1 MMSDV
6 VSSNS
11 KNANNFN
18 DLKKEYLKIQEEIS
32 EAKKS
37 LNKIN
42 LILGELE
49 RSLKIKEL
57 KFEIANLE
65 RDNEGVS
72 KLEKEIKAEKILVD
86 KIRLKDTKKIL
97 GEKIE
102 ALEMDPYN
110 KGKLDMALKMKE
122 LDKIENKKAK
132 MVKIQNHIL
141 NNDGLKQNLKNMM
154 AIYPSVLKYTQELNR
169 PNIDSKEKESLVKS
183 LYNVQRE
190 FYENQQVI
198 SDYIEKNNLDI
209 SMMDFDVLMPNDV
222 IDKDANN
229 IDVDYSVNRV
239 INNLNR
245 ERVCIL
251 SEDERLNEAEYIKF
265 KSKSME
271 GGDKSKSDDAID
283 KDDSKIDNS
292 KTLKEDSKTIKK
304 VSESLDNDKN
314 NDDFEEVD
322 LDSVKVDPERQKDI
336 RKKINDAMVVK
347 EDGIFKRLFDFIKN
361 SFDNLSRKFNKK
373 KMASRRDK
381 LRKEMLDKRHQEAKD
396 EISKTM
402 EKVKQDKKKDFR
414 DELINT
420 HKDVKDDVVVK
431 KSSDTVSKSKD
442 GDLVD
447 RLLIES
453 NPSSVPLLGGP
464 LQTDVPALP

>member
-86 KIRLKDTKKIL
+86 KIRLKAIREKEKFKDTKKIL

-209 SMMDFDVLMPNDV
+209 SMMDFDVLMLNDV

-245 ERVCIL
+245 EKVCIL

-265 KSKSME
+265 KSKPME

-283 KDDSKIDNS
+283 KNDSKVDN
-292 KTLKEDSKTIKK
+292 SKTIKK
-304 VSESLDNDKN
+304 VSENLDNDKN

-347 EDGIFKRLFDFIKN
+347 EDGLFKRLFDFIKN

-402 EKVKQDKKKDFR
+402 EKVKQDKKKEFR

-420 HKDVKDDVVVK
+420 HKDVKDDVAVK

-447 RLLIES
+447 R
-453 NPSSVPLLGGP
+453 
-464 LQTDVPALP
+464 

>member
-1 MMSDV
+1 MRMMSDV

-86 KIRLKDTKKIL
+86 KIRLKAIREKEKFKDTKKIL

-245 ERVCIL
+245 ERVSIL

-271 GGDKSKSDDAID
+271 SGDKSKSDDTID
-283 KDDSKIDNS
+283 KNDSKIDNS

-304 VSESLDNDKN
+304 VSKNLD

-347 EDGIFKRLFDFIKN
+347 EDGLFKRLFDFIKN

-414 DELINT
+414 DELVST
-420 HKDVKDDVVVK
+420 HKDVKDDVTVK
-431 KSSDTVSKSKD
+431 KSSDPVSKSKD

-447 RLLIES
+447 R
-453 NPSSVPLLGGP
+453 
-464 LQTDVPALP
+464 

>member
-86 KIRLKDTKKIL
+86 KIRLKAIREKEKFKDTKKIL

-141 NNDGLKQNLKNMM
+141 NNDGLKQNLKSMM

-209 SMMDFDVLMPNDV
+209 SMMDFDILMPNDV

-229 IDVDYSVNRV
+229 IDVDHSVNRV

-245 ERVCIL
+245 EREFL
-251 SEDERLNEAEYIKF
+251 S
-265 KSKSME
+265 
-271 GGDKSKSDDAID
+271 
-283 KDDSKIDNS
+283 
-292 KTLKEDSKTIKK
+292 
-304 VSESLDNDKN
+304 
-314 NDDFEEVD
+314 
-322 LDSVKVDPERQKDI
+322 
-336 RKKINDAMVVK
+336 
-347 EDGIFKRLFDFIKN
+347 
-361 SFDNLSRKFNKK
+361 
-373 KMASRRDK
+373 
-381 LRKEMLDKRHQEAKD
+381 
-396 EISKTM
+396 
-402 EKVKQDKKKDFR
+402 
-414 DELINT
+414 
-420 HKDVKDDVVVK
+420 
-431 KSSDTVSKSKD
+431 
-442 GDLVD
+442 
-447 RLLIES
+447 
-453 NPSSVPLLGGP
+453 
-464 LQTDVPALP
+464 

>member
-86 KIRLKDTKKIL
+86 KIRLKAIREKEKFKDTKKIL

-245 ERVCIL
+245 ERVSIL

-271 GGDKSKSDDAID
+271 SGDKSKSDDTID
-283 KDDSKIDNS
+283 KNDSKIDNS

-304 VSESLDNDKN
+304 VSKNLD

-347 EDGIFKRLFDFIKN
+347 EDGLFKRLFDFIKN

-414 DELINT
+414 DELVST
-420 HKDVKDDVVVK
+420 HKDVKDDVTVK
-431 KSSDTVSKSKD
+431 KSSDPVSKSKD

-447 RLLIES
+447 R
-453 NPSSVPLLGGP
+453 
-464 LQTDVPALP
+464 

>member
-1 MMSDV
+1 
-6 VSSNS
+6 
-11 KNANNFN
+11 
-18 DLKKEYLKIQEEIS
+18 
-32 EAKKS
+32 
-37 LNKIN
+37 
-42 LILGELE
+42 
-49 RSLKIKEL
+49 
-57 KFEIANLE
+57 
-65 RDNEGVS
+65 
-72 KLEKEIKAEKILVD
+72 
-86 KIRLKDTKKIL
+86 
-97 GEKIE
+97 
-102 ALEMDPYN
+102 
-110 KGKLDMALKMKE
+110 
-122 LDKIENKKAK
+122 
-132 MVKIQNHIL
+132 
-141 NNDGLKQNLKNMM
+141 M

-229 IDVDYSVNRV
+229 IDVDHSVNRV

-245 ERVCIL
+245 ERVSIL

-265 KSKSME
+265 KSKVME

-283 KDDSKIDNS
+283 KNDSKIDNS

-314 NDDFEEVD
+314 NDDFEKVD

-347 EDGIFKRLFDFIKN
+347 EDGIFKRLFNFIRE
-361 SFDNLSRKFNKK
+361 SFDKLSRKFNKK

-381 LRKEMLDKRHQEAKD
+381 LRREMLDKRHQEAKD

-414 DELINT
+414 DELVST
-420 HKDVKDDVVVK
+420 HKDVKDDVTVK
-431 KSSDTVSKSKD
+431 KSFDTVSKSKD

-447 RLLIES
+447 R
-453 NPSSVPLLGGP
+453 
-464 LQTDVPALP
+464 

>member
-86 KIRLKDTKKIL
+86 KIRLKAIREKEKFKDTKKIL

-122 LDKIENKKAK
+122 LDKIENKKSK

-141 NNDGLKQNLKNMM
+141 NNDGLKQNLKSMM

-229 IDVDYSVNRV
+229 IDVDHSVNRV

-245 ERVCIL
+245 ERVSIL

-265 KSKSME
+265 KSKAME

-283 KDDSKIDNS
+283 KNDSKVDNS

-336 RKKINDAMVVK
+336 CKKINDAMVVK
-347 EDGIFKRLFDFIKN
+347 EDGILKRLLNFIRE
-361 SFDNLSRKFNKK
+361 SFDKLSRKFNKK

-402 EKVKQDKKKDFR
+402 EKVKQDKKRDFR
-414 DELINT
+414 DELVNT
-420 HKDVKDDVVVK
+420 HKDVKDDVTVK

-447 RLLIES
+447 R
-453 NPSSVPLLGGP
+453 
-464 LQTDVPALP
+464 

>member
-86 KIRLKDTKKIL
+86 KIRLKAIREKEKFKDTKKIL

-229 IDVDYSVNRV
+229 IDVDHSVNRV

-251 SEDERLNEAEYIKF
+251 NEDERLNEAEYIRF
-265 KSKSME
+265 KSKAME

-283 KDDSKIDNS
+283 KNDSKIDNS

-322 LDSVKVDPERQKDI
+322 LDSVKVDPERQK
-336 RKKINDAMVVK
+336 
-347 EDGIFKRLFDFIKN
+347 IF
-361 SFDNLSRKFNKK
+361 
-373 KMASRRDK
+373 
-381 LRKEMLDKRHQEAKD
+381 
-396 EISKTM
+396 
-402 EKVKQDKKKDFR
+402 
-414 DELINT
+414 
-420 HKDVKDDVVVK
+420 VK
-431 KSSDTVSKSKD
+431 K
-442 GDLVD
+442 LMM
-447 RLLIES
+447 
-453 NPSSVPLLGGP
+453 
-464 LQTDVPALP
+464 QW

>member
-1 MMSDV
+1 MAIE
-6 VSSNS
+6 
-11 KNANNFN
+11 K
-18 DLKKEYLKIQEEIS
+18 LKSGHYRIRFTIIRKKYSITTDRKPTKQEEARLIQEYS
-32 EAKKS
+32 
-37 LNKIN
+37 
-42 LILGELE
+42 
-49 RSLKIKEL
+49 
-57 KFEIANLE
+57 
-65 RDNEGVS
+65 D
-72 KLEKEIKAEKILVD
+72 EIKKN
-86 KIRLKDTKKIL
+86 
-97 GEKIE
+97 
-102 ALEMDPYN
+102 N
-110 KGKLDMALKMKE
+110 KGKKEGSFLDFANE
-122 LDKIENKKAK
+122 
-132 MVKIQNHIL
+132 
-141 NNDGLKQNLKNMM
+141 
-154 AIYPSVLKYTQELNR
+154 Y
-169 PNIDSKEKESLVKS
+169 IDSKEKESLVKS

-229 IDVDYSVNRV
+229 IDVDHSVNRV

-251 SEDERLNEAEYIKF
+251 NEDERLNEAEYIRF
-265 KSKSME
+265 KSKAME

-283 KDDSKIDNS
+283 KNDSKIDNS

-322 LDSVKVDPERQKDI
+322 LDSVKVDPERQKNI

-347 EDGIFKRLFDFIKN
+347 EDGIFKRLFNFIRE
-361 SFDNLSRKFNKK
+361 SFDKLSRKFNKK
-373 KMASRRDK
+373 KMASKRDK

-414 DELINT
+414 DELVNT
-420 HKDVKDDVVVK
+420 HKDV
-431 KSSDTVSKSKD
+431 
-442 GDLVD
+442 
-447 RLLIES
+447 
-453 NPSSVPLLGGP
+453 
-464 LQTDVPALP
+464 

>member
-86 KIRLKDTKKIL
+86 KIRLKAIREKEKFKDTKKIL

-169 PNIDSKEKESLVKS
+169 PNIDSK
-183 LYNVQRE
+183 
-190 FYENQQVI
+190 
-198 SDYIEKNNLDI
+198 
-209 SMMDFDVLMPNDV
+209 
-222 IDKDANN
+222 
-229 IDVDYSVNRV
+229 
-239 INNLNR
+239 
-245 ERVCIL
+245 
-251 SEDERLNEAEYIKF
+251 
-265 KSKSME
+265 
-271 GGDKSKSDDAID
+271 
-283 KDDSKIDNS
+283 
-292 KTLKEDSKTIKK
+292 
-304 VSESLDNDKN
+304 
-314 NDDFEEVD
+314 
-322 LDSVKVDPERQKDI
+322 
-336 RKKINDAMVVK
+336 
-347 EDGIFKRLFDFIKN
+347 
-361 SFDNLSRKFNKK
+361 
-373 KMASRRDK
+373 
-381 LRKEMLDKRHQEAKD
+381 
-396 EISKTM
+396 
-402 EKVKQDKKKDFR
+402 
-414 DELINT
+414 
-420 HKDVKDDVVVK
+420 
-431 KSSDTVSKSKD
+431 
-442 GDLVD
+442 
-447 RLLIES
+447 
-453 NPSSVPLLGGP
+453 
-464 LQTDVPALP
+464 

>member
-37 LNKIN
+37 LAKIN

-72 KLEKEIKAEKILVD
+72 KLEKEIKAEKALVD
-86 KIRLKDTKKIL
+86 KIRLKAIREKEKFKDTKKIL

-110 KGKLDMALKMKE
+110 KGKLDMALKIEK
-122 LDKIENKKAK
+122 LDKIENKKSK

-222 IDKDANN
+222 IDKDVNN

-265 KSKSME
+265 KSKAME
-271 GGDKSKSDDAID
+271 GGDKGKSDDATD
-283 KDDSKIDNS
+283 KDNSKVDNS

-304 VSESLDNDKN
+304 VSENLDNDKD

-347 EDGIFKRLFDFIKN
+347 EDGLFKRLFDFIKN

-381 LRKEMLDKRHQEAKD
+381 LRKEMLDKKHQEAKD
-396 EISKTM
+396 EIAKTM
-402 EKVKQDKKKDFR
+402 KKVNQDKKKDFR
-414 DELINT
+414 DELVNT
-420 HKDVKDDVVVK
+420 HKDVKDDVIVN
-431 KSSDTVSKSKD
+431 KSSDAVSKSKD

-447 RLLIES
+447 R
-453 NPSSVPLLGGP
+453 
-464 LQTDVPALP
+464 

>member
-1 MMSDV
+1 
-6 VSSNS
+6 
-11 KNANNFN
+11 
-18 DLKKEYLKIQEEIS
+18 
-32 EAKKS
+32 
-37 LNKIN
+37 
-42 LILGELE
+42 
-49 RSLKIKEL
+49 
-57 KFEIANLE
+57 
-65 RDNEGVS
+65 
-72 KLEKEIKAEKILVD
+72 
-86 KIRLKDTKKIL
+86 
-97 GEKIE
+97 
-102 ALEMDPYN
+102 MDPYN

-122 LDKIENKKAK
+122 LDKIENKKSK

-141 NNDGLKQNLKNMM
+141 NNDGLKQNLKSMM

-229 IDVDYSVNRV
+229 IDVDHSVNRV

-245 ERVCIL
+245 ERVSIL

-265 KSKSME
+265 KSKAME

-283 KDDSKIDNS
+283 KNDSKVDNS

-347 EDGIFKRLFDFIKN
+347 EDGILKRLLNFIRE
-361 SFDNLSRKFNKK
+361 SFDKLSRKFNKK

-402 EKVKQDKKKDFR
+402 EKVKQDKKRDFR
-414 DELINT
+414 DELVNT
-420 HKDVKDDVVVK
+420 HKDVKDDVTVK

-447 RLLIES
+447 R
-453 NPSSVPLLGGP
+453 
-464 LQTDVPALP
+464 

>member
-1 MMSDV
+1 M
-6 VSSNS
+6 
-11 KNANNFN
+11 
-18 DLKKEYLKIQEEIS
+18 
-32 EAKKS
+32 
-37 LNKIN
+37 
-42 LILGELE
+42 
-49 RSLKIKEL
+49 

-86 KIRLKDTKKIL
+86 KIRLKAIREKEKFKDTKKIL
-97 GEKIE
+97 GEKLE

-209 SMMDFDVLMPNDV
+209 LMMDFDVLMPNDV

-245 ERVCIL
+245 ERVSIL

-271 GGDKSKSDDAID
+271 SGDKSKSDDTID
-283 KDDSKIDNS
+283 KNDSKIDNS

-304 VSESLDNDKN
+304 VSKNLD

-347 EDGIFKRLFDFIKN
+347 EDGLFKRLFDFIKN
-361 SFDNLSRKFNKK
+361 SFDKLSRKFNKK

-414 DELINT
+414 DELVST
-420 HKDVKDDVVVK
+420 HKDVKDDVTVK

-447 RLLIES
+447 R
-453 NPSSVPLLGGP
+453 
-464 LQTDVPALP
+464 